1 MTVHRVGSARVRH
14 GSRRVGVVLGPA
26 VVGALL
32 LAACGGSD
40 EGASA
45 TTLDLSQSSTAFVVR
60 PPVTTVAPTD
70 SVAAEGTTTGSQ
82 EYEVQAGDVPINV
95 AKKFGV
101 SLDDLIAF
109 NEWAS
114 AAEFPFPGTVIQ
126 IPPGGTVAPSTTVAA
141 GATGDTAAP
150 DEGDTASTDPATSAD
165 TIPDAG
171 DNCAEGSYTIAAG
184 DIPLRVAEK
193 FDVTVEALAASN
205 ASTSGYGSFYVGLEI
220 VIPAKADCP

>member
-1 MTVHRVGSARVRH
+1 
-14 GSRRVGVVLGPA
+14 

-60 PPVTTVAPTD
+60 APVTTVAPTD
-70 SVAAEGTTTGSQ
+70 SVAAGGTTTGSQ
-82 EYEVQAGDVPINV
+82 EYEVQSGDVPINV

-114 AAEFPFPGTVIQ
+114 AAEFPFPGTVIL
-126 IPPGGTVAPSTTVAA
+126 IPPGGTVVTTTIAGAA
-141 GATGDTAAP
+141 ATGDTTAP
-150 DEGDTASTDPATSAD
+150 GDTTGATEDTPAD

-171 DNCAEGSYTIAAG
+171 DNCAEGTYTIAAG
-184 DIPLRVAEK
+184 DIPIKVAEK
-193 FDVTVEALAASN
+193 FDVTVEALAAAN
-205 ASTSGYGSFYVGLEI
+205 ASTSGYSSFYVGLEI
-220 VIPAKADCP
+220 VIPAKADC